1 VRHARIKALFFLALL
16 LIVPVFAQADDVIE
30 NLVFTGTATC
40 TDGACAGFGTGPITG
55 TYSFD
60 VTTQTIVG
68 PWSFSTP
75 FGVLASTQA
84 GARAAIDYE
93 GPPYVP
99 EVEADFTVSV
109 NPPPFLEFVSLR
121 WDPSNL
127 TQLGPVAFADACIP
141 VPGQNVCY
149 PDYIITGSNVL
160 APPSPAPE
168 PSALALLFAGLLAAV
183 PLSHSLRKP
192 GLVAC

>member
-1 VRHARIKALFFLALL
+1 MRNARVKALFFFALL

-30 NLVFTGTATC
+30 NLLFAGTATC
-40 TDGACAGFGTGPITG
+40 TDGACASFGTGPLTG

-68 PWSFSTP
+68 PWSFFTP
-75 FGVLASTQA
+75 FGVLDSNQA
-84 GARAAIDYE
+84 GASAAIGHQ
-93 GPPYVP
+93 GPPNIP

-141 VPGQNVCY
+141 VPGQNVCH
-149 PDYIITGSNVL
+149 PDYIITGFNSL
-160 APPSPAPE
+160 APPNPAPE

-183 PLSHSLRKP
+183 PLWHCLHKP
-192 GLVAC
+192 GLPA